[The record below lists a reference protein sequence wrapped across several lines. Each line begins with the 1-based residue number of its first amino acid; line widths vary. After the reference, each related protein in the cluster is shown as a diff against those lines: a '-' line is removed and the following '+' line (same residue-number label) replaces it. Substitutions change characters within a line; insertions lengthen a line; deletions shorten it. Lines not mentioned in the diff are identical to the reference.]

1 MKNVL
6 DSPRTTALAIVLGVA
21 FIWGETMAPPRFH
34 EPLHQTEALFAS
46 AGLLLARD
54 PAKKPE

>member
-1 MKNVL
+1 MNNVL
-6 DSPRTTALAIVLGVA
+6 DSPRTTALGLLLGVA
-21 FIWGETMAPPRFH
+21 FIWGETMAPEKFH

-54 PAKKPE
+54 PSRKSE